1 MQGLCANWEPHLNC
15 LLPPEFTEQ
24 GQSAHFPVL
33 WTLLTQAQQNQA
45 LFFCKGSIWF
55 QVIKEKPR
63 THCWLF
69 DKHPGG
75 CSEGTVSQSPPC
87 NYKGTCPSTQPFQS
101 PHLPGQPWPSLMGA
115 VLHKTPVL
123 LPHCWT
129 PAEGWNKMITSRSH
143 THIAYMSPRH
153 VGGEW
158 GEKRHWR
165 KTSTKKWK
173 ESSERTGIE
182 KYMTPTREWEKRK
195 MADTVNSLPTIYCP
209 FFLGAILFR
218 EDNKTSPG

>member
-101 PHLPGQPWPSLMGA
+101 PHLPEQPWPSLMGA

-153 VGGEW
+153 VGGW
-158 GEKRHWR
+158 VGREKALEEDKHQEM
-165 KTSTKKWK
+165 KGIKWK
-173 ESSERTGIE
+173 NRNWKVHETYQGMGKKEDGRYCEQFTH
-182 KYMTPTREWEKRK
+182 YL
-195 MADTVNSLPTIYCP
+195 LPLLSWGN
-209 FFLGAILFR
+209 FV
-218 EDNKTSPG
+218 